1 MEQIPHRIEKDT
13 LLALLKERGIEDKE
27 VESMVLEWTIQREQL
42 VTTPKEAILFNIER
56 SELYIATGDIEG
68 AIDVLND
75 ALLQAHN
82 ENEVVLFSE
91 IKKKLSD
98 LEG

>member
-1 MEQIPHRIEKDT
+1 MEQMPNKIEKE
-13 LLALLKERGIEDKE
+13 ALLSLLEQRGVEDKE
-27 VESMVLEWTIQREQL
+27 VLRMVVEWTIEREQR
-42 VTTPKEAILFNIER
+42 VSTPKEAILFNIER

-82 ENEVVLFSE
+82 EKEVVLFSE